1 MKELDELLRTSLAR
15 ATAHTRRVLGP
26 GAMTAAE
33 VRAFLRGRTAAA
45 LSTTGPAGRPHVA
58 VTDLI
63 HYRERFFV
71 GQSRGAAS
79 LRHLQR
85 RPSVALLLAQGWRRH
100 LIIEGIAS
108 TVPDGH
114 LAEEVRGE
122 EQRRLGIASDVI
134 VEVEPSRAFGWKS
147 DRTGS
152 GKSVGEARKH
162 AEEGKP

>member
-1 MKELDELLRTSLAR
+1 MTELEELLRTSLAR

-26 GAMTAAE
+26 GAMNAAE
-33 VRAFLRGRTAAA
+33 VRAFLRGRTAVA

-63 HYRERFFV
+63 HHRERFFV

-79 LRHLQR
+79 LRHLGR

-100 LIIEGIAS
+100 LIIEGEAS
-108 TVPDGH
+108 AVPDGP

-122 EQRRLGIASDVI
+122 EQRRLGFASEVI

-147 DRTGS
+147 DRGSS
-152 GKSVGEARKH
+152 GKSAERH
-162 AEEGKP
+162 AEEGKRW

>member
-1 MKELDELLRTSLAR
+1 MRELEELLQTSLAR

-33 VRAFLRGRTAAA
+33 VRAFLRARTAAA

-63 HYRERFFV
+63 HHCERFFI

-85 RPSVALLLAQGWRRH
+85 QPAVAVLLAHGWRRH
-100 LIIEGIAS
+100 LIIEGTAS
-108 TVPDGH
+108 TVPDGP
-114 LAEEVRGE
+114 LAEEVRAE
-122 EQRRLGIASDVI
+122 EQRRLGFASEVI
-134 VEVEPSRAFGWKS
+134 VEVLPTRAFGWKS
-147 DRTGS
+147 DRVS
-152 GKSVGEARKH
+152 SI
-162 AEEGKP
+162 

>member
-1 MKELDELLRTSLAR
+1 
-15 ATAHTRRVLGP
+15 
-26 GAMTAAE
+26 MTAAE

-147 DRTGS
+147 DRTRS
-152 GKSVGEARKH
+152 EKSVGETTRRRVSQGRTQEAGRGLPDWRRGCGVLH
-162 AEEGKP
+162 RQPAAY